1 MIVKKCFV
9 SYFIIFIFATRY
21 SYGDTANTLETLP
34 LTAEEMKILTSV
46 RDELTNSGKTNFD
59 EFHKILTEKNPELA
73 GKIFSAR
80 EAWNNKFD
88 NLQTEAKAWMEEV
101 REAKPS
107 NGKTPTSEEMSEI
120 MDKIRS
126 SFNSLSEIAKKELE
140 DNFPAVVKQMGIENK
155 NHLNLPTIKP
165 AEE

>member
-1 MIVKKCFV
+1 MIVKRCFV
-9 SYFIIFIFATRY
+9 SYFIIFIITTRY
-21 SYGDTANTLETLP
+21 NYGETANTLETLP
-34 LTAEEMKILTSV
+34 LTADEMKILTSI

-59 EFHKILTEKNPELA
+59 EFYQVLSEKNSELA

-107 NGKTPTSEEMSEI
+107 NGKTPTSEEMAEI

-126 SFNSLSEIAKKELE
+126 SFNNLSEVAKKELE

-155 NHLNLPTIKP
+155 IRLNLPTIKP